1 MNRRQRANPRSV
13 FQTGCLSITKKLPEF
28 TQEKPKNNQI
38 FFCWLYFGILL
49 ETQTP
54 RNWKGSRQGA
64 KISSRPSRNLRY
76 PSYRRQAR

>member
-1 MNRRQRANPRSV
+1 
-13 FQTGCLSITKKLPEF
+13 
-28 TQEKPKNNQI
+28 
-38 FFCWLYFGILL
+38 LL

-76 PSYRRQAR
+76 PSYRQQAR